1 MNPKAAI
8 NFLKMEG
15 FVYILQSIKNK
26 KYYIG
31 STNNL
36 RKTILEHNNG
46 SGGLYTKLNGP
57 WELVSFRKF
66 SGISLAR
73 KEEKNLKSYKGG
85 NAFKKIINGEMA
97 EWPKAARC

>member
-1 MNPKAAI
+1 
-8 NFLKMEG
+8 MEG
-15 FVYILQSIKNK
+15 FVYILQSNKNK

-36 RKTILEHNNG
+36 ERRVIEHNNG
-46 SGGLYTKLNGP
+46 SGGIYTKLNGP
-57 WELVSFRKF
+57 WRLVNFRKF
-66 SGISLAR
+66 SNISLAR
-73 KEEKNLKSYKGG
+73 NEEKKLKSYKGG